1 MCACELV
8 FVMYPFRVS
17 IEHASPACRN
27 ERRFHARYS
36 GGRQRQGEPR
46 FETTRATVFQLQF
59 AAHGE
64 R

>member
-1 MCACELV
+1 MQAL
-8 FVMYPFRVS
+8 
-17 IEHASPACRN
+17 PAEMN
-27 ERRFHARYS
+27 GVLTPRYS